1 MFKNKVWYVLIYRTE
16 FSHFS
21 CNLTIGHSSPAM
33 ILMHY
38 QYVMDGQKRTA
49 VEALPELAHVPK
61 SMCPKEKALAER
73 Q

>member
-1 MFKNKVWYVLIYRTE
+1 M
-16 FSHFS
+16 
-21 CNLTIGHSSPAM
+21 GHSSPAM

-38 QYVMDGQKRTA
+38 QYVMDGQKRAA

-61 SMCPKEKALAER
+61 SMCPKEKALTER